1 MKNIIAIIYILLLL
15 LLYSKSYSQYIPHVD
30 SMGQHLHW
38 SLKDKINKS
47 DIVVEGVVI
56 NDTRADGFLGSKG
69 NVFTSVIIR
78 VSKVFKGEIK
88 DTIIEL
94 VIEGGT
100 RPSGQFKGYQT
111 GSMGGYIGKDYEGLF
126 FLRTNNS
133 TIQSRKNV
141 QSYFLL
147 YFNSYIVYDSYKWVH
162 TAAVDGK
169 STEDFEKDIYKP
181 IEAITGTPRKVIG
194 LMPFEE
200 AAEKQQK

>member
-15 LLYSKSYSQYIPHVD
+15 LLYSKSYSQYIPRVD

-38 SLKDKINKS
+38 SLEDKINKS
-47 DIVVEGVVI
+47 DLVVEGVVI
-56 NDTRADGFLGSKG
+56 NNTRADGFIGSKG
-69 NVFTSVIIR
+69 SVFTSSIIR
-78 VSKVFKGEIK
+78 VSKVFKGDIK

-94 VIEGGT
+94 ITEGGT
-100 RPSGQFKGYQT
+100 LPDGSET
-111 GSMGGYIGKDYEGLF
+111 GSNGSFIGKDYEGLF
-126 FLRTNNS
+126 FLRMNNS
-133 TIQSRKNV
+133 TIQSGKNIEH
-141 QSYFLL
+141 YFFL

-162 TAAVDGK
+162 TAAVNGK

-200 AAEKQQK
+200 AAKKQQK